1 MSAEKR
7 LKELGIE
14 LGKVS
19 APVANYVNAVRT
31 GNLLF
36 LAGKGPRPQDGVR
49 PSGKVGR
56 EYTVEQAY
64 QHARTVGI
72 DLLAVMRSELG
83 SLDRV
88 RRVVKL
94 LGMVNGTPEFTD
106 HPRVINGCSDLFVEV
121 FGDAGRHARSAVGM
135 GSLPMAIPV
144 EIECIVEVSAA
155 PGRKKKPA
163 PARRRKSGARR

>member
-88 RRVVKL
+88 KRVVKL

-155 PGRKKKPA
+155 PARKKA
-163 PARRRKSGARR
+163 AATRRRKSGARR